1 MSGVG
6 GGGGA
11 RVGEESGKRAWGQPH
26 HGGHEWKG
34 SGLYPKS
41 FILEAEVFQLYSWI
55 SPFASDRSEHVAG
68 GGEVEWTRLPEWLC
82 FALFYRRG
90 FQKTLIK
97 KESTFC
103 C

>member
-68 GGEVEWTRLPEWLC
+68 GGRWSGPGFRNGSVLLC
-82 FALFYRRG
+82 FIEEASR
-90 FQKTLIK
+90 KH
-97 KESTFC
+97 
-103 C
+103 